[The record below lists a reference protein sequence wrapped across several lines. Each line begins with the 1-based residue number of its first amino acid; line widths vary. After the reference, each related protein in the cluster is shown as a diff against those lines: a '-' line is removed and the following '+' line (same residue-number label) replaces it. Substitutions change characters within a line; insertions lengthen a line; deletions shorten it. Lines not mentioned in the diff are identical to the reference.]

1 MEDVLGVIILFAD
14 ELFTLDGKK
23 RFGYRFWL
31 SIIVYIVSL
40 IFIVGAVAIFIVLL
54 NMLKTDIWWLIG
66 LIEILIGVF
75 IFLYTKRIWVW
86 TTQLIAHFKD

>member
-1 MEDVLGVIILFAD
+1 MEDILGVIILFAD
-14 ELFTLDGKK
+14 ELFTLEGKK
-23 RFGYRFWL
+23 QFGYRFWL
-31 SIIVYIVSL
+31 SIIAYIVSL